1 MENKAALVLV
11 LDPDIRRA
19 IAEALEAHG
28 ITALCCDTIG
38 CCRSRL
44 LNGIIDMCLLSQ
56 RLADGDALDL
66 VRELRATEAAIGL
79 IVLGEG
85 HDELDAVLALEM
97 GADDY
102 LGGPPRMRELV
113 ARVTAVLRRLSALP
127 PPHANGNGALQ
138 DVGGIVIDGAAR
150 RVTLACG
157 AEADLTALEFDVL
170 MVLAANTDAVLSRAR
185 ILQAVHGRD
194 WSVNDRAIDGIV
206 SRLRRKLFAG
216 EKGAKRI
223 RTVHGRGYMMLSGE

>member
-19 IAEALEAHG
+19 IAEALETHG

-113 ARVTAVLRRLSALP
+113 ARVTAVLRRLPAASDEVTRRFAAMGTRP
-127 PPHANGNGALQ
+127 DHA
-138 DVGGIVIDGAAR
+138 
-150 RVTLACG
+150 
-157 AEADLTALEFDVL
+157 
-170 MVLAANTDAVLSRAR
+170 LAAQGLHQLYRTRC
-185 ILQAVHGRD
+185 QEGRCLTCP
-194 WSVNDRAIDGIV
+194 I
-206 SRLRRKLFAG
+206 
-216 EKGAKRI
+216 
-223 RTVHGRGYMMLSGE
+223 GRFMLGG